1 MARDTSGRFGNV
13 ITKLRNLVNE
23 AGYYQLGADRFIYL
37 SLITSAFFGF
47 VVYFVFGIY
56 ALGIAFSVLSLLGVI
71 EFLRIRGSIRRRR
84 MLDGWPAVF
93 ELTQSGYQASIPLI
107 EQIDEIRNSGPVQ
120 LRESFGSL
128 LARVDI
134 EDEES
139 ALDWFRLSMANRY
152 ADFYALL
159 QLLSLRFGLSG
170 QVGSWSDLAAQS
182 RLALQ
187 RESEISSKHNWSMA
201 IAKFGLLAPWVI
213 VLLLIQRPEGLASYQ
228 TATGNQIM
236 LIALIVSVFAYW
248 MTDRIGRVPTRE
260 RVFNAD

>member
-1 MARDTSGRFGNV
+1 MIS
-13 ITKLRNLVNE
+13 KLRNLVYE
-23 AGYYQLGADRFIYL
+23 AGFYQFGADRFMYL
-37 SLITSAFFGF
+37 SLVATTLIGF
-47 VVYFVFGIY
+47 AVYFIFGIY
-56 ALGIAFSVLSLLGVI
+56 ALGIAFTVLSLLGVI
-71 EFLRIRGSIRRRR
+71 EFLRIRRSIRRKR
-84 MLDGWPAVF
+84 MLDAWPAVF

-107 EQIDEIRNSGPVQ
+107 EQIDEIKNSGPLQ

-134 EDEES
+134 EDEEN
-139 ALDWFRLSMANRY
+139 ALDWFRLSLANRY
-152 ADFYALL
+152 SDFYVLL
-159 QLLSLRFGLSG
+159 QILSLRFGLSG

-201 IAKFGLLAPWVI
+201 IAKFGLLSPWVI

-228 TATGNQIM
+228 SATGNQIM

-248 MTDRIGRVPTRE
+248 MTDRIGRVPTRG